1 MPSGTANNAVTTT
14 SSNWSGDA
22 VSNPNKPFTVEAIIG
37 TFVVPTAL
45 QAFGSCTGGWDYS
58 ALWTGIDGF
67 NSADVLQAGVEVDAY
82 CSGGQAK
89 SFYSAWIEWY
99 PNSSTR
105 VSFPIN
111 PGDLVLVEVWNTS
124 PTNGYAYF
132 HNYSTGQVVE
142 YQLTAPLGTSLVGN
156 SVEWIV
162 ERPTVFGGLATLTN
176 YIDSAWPNGIALN
189 YQAATPTYQ
198 YQGQTPAA
206 GTLNVITR
214 SITTATAYRP
224 RQSRTQT
231 FCGSGISGRRL
242 TRPKT
247 NEQGAEKK
255 FPMPC
260 FVLYAV
266 RWRGFFCA
274 LSDFGEAQ
282 IQKVSMLEMPAYF
295 CGTCPKTTRK
305 LLLRSMNA
313 RARRQQGPKNR
324 RRR

>member
-1 MPSGTANNAVTTT
+1 M
-14 SSNWSGDA
+14 
-22 VSNPNKPFTVEAIIG
+22 
-37 TFVVPTAL
+37 
-45 QAFGSCTGGWDYS
+45 
-58 ALWTGIDGF
+58 
-67 NSADVLQAGVEVDAY
+67 
-82 CSGGQAK
+82 
-89 SFYSAWIEWY
+89 
-99 PNSSTR
+99 
-105 VSFPIN
+105 
-111 PGDLVLVEVWNTS
+111 WNTS

-142 YQLTAPLGTSLVGN
+142 YQLTAPSGTSLVGN

-162 ERPTVFGGLATLTN
+162 ERPTVGGGLATLTN

-189 YQAATPTYQ
+189 YQTATPTYQ

-206 GTLNVITR
+206 GTLNVITMVDNN
-214 SITTATAYRP
+214 
-224 RQSRTQT
+224 
-231 FCGSGISGRRL
+231 GNGISSAAIENSDFLWFRDFGSAAYSD
-242 TRPKT
+242 
-247 NEQGAEKK
+247 AEKK

-260 FVLYAV
+260 FGLYAV

-282 IQKVSMLEMPAYF
+282 IQKVSMVERLAYF
-295 CGTCPKTTRK
+295 CGTCAKTTRK

>member
-1 MPSGTANNAVTTT
+1 MPSGSANNAVTTT

-67 NSADVLQAGVEVDAY
+67 NSADVLQAGVEVEAY

-142 YQLTAPLGTSLVGN
+142 YQRWGRAWSATVLNGSWSAP
-156 SVEWIV
+156 
-162 ERPTVFGGLATLTN
+162 PFLA
-176 YIDSAWPNGIALN
+176 AL
-189 YQAATPTYQ
+189 QP
-198 YQGQTPAA
+198 
-206 GTLNVITR
+206 
-214 SITTATAYRP
+214 
-224 RQSRTQT
+224 
-231 FCGSGISGRRL
+231 
-242 TRPKT
+242 
-247 NEQGAEKK
+247 
-255 FPMPC
+255 
-260 FVLYAV
+260 
-266 RWRGFFCA
+266 
-274 LSDFGEAQ
+274 
-282 IQKVSMLEMPAYF
+282 
-295 CGTCPKTTRK
+295 
-305 LLLRSMNA
+305 
-313 RARRQQGPKNR
+313 
-324 RRR
+324 